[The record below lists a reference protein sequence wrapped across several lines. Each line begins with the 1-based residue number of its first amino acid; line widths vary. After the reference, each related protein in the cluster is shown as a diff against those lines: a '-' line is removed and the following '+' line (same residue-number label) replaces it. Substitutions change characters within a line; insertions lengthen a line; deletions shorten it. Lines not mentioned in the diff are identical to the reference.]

1 MQPKTNTTD
10 LKVQKG
16 SNNEVLD
23 GYIYAPGA
31 EVYLQDSGGGLTA
44 SGIVAKNMYDKT
56 TKITIPS
63 YDLAHPSTTQNRVLT
78 LLE

>member
-1 MQPKTNTTD
+1 

-16 SNNEVLD
+16 SNNQVLD

-44 SGIVAKNMYDKT
+44 TGIVASSMFDKT
-56 TKITIPS
+56 SQITIPS
-63 YDLAHPSTTQNRVLT
+63 YDKAHPTTTVNRVVSLV
-78 LLE
+78 E